1 MKLKITAYH
10 RGMLYPCY
18 GGMPNGGLAMH
29 HTEKYKNY
37 DELKGRFTVWLEK
50 VVRNAKI
57 NYIKKLKREPQLVY
71 LEEIPES
78 VLTTQSSSYEVYT
91 KSEFEFEEERLSK
104 AFSKLPLMRKRILT
118 MLFVEN
124 ISPDEIS
131 KRLNCS
137 PQYVYNQRYKAL
149 KALKNELDKGGE
161 R

>member
-1 MKLKITAYH
+1 
-10 RGMLYPCY
+10 
-18 GGMPNGGLAMH
+18 MH

-104 AFSKLPLMRKRILT
+104 AFSKLSVPYIFGYRHIAESNSA
-118 MLFVEN
+118 FW
-124 ISPDEIS
+124 IFHPD
-131 KRLNCS
+131 
-137 PQYVYNQRYKAL
+137 
-149 KALKNELDKGGE
+149 
-161 R
+161 

>member
-1 MKLKITAYH
+1 
-10 RGMLYPCY
+10 
-18 GGMPNGGLAMH
+18 MH

-37 DELKGRFTVWLEK
+37 DKLKGRFTVWLEK

-149 KALKNELDKGGE
+149 KALKNELDKGGG

>member
-1 MKLKITAYH
+1 
-10 RGMLYPCY
+10 
-18 GGMPNGGLAMH
+18 MH

-104 AFSKLPLMRKRILT
+104 AFSKLPLMRKRILA

-149 KALKNELDKGGE
+149 KALKNELDKGSE

>member
-104 AFSKLPLMRKRILT
+104 AFSKLPLMRKRILA

-131 KRLNCS
+131 TRLNCS

-149 KALKNELDKGGE
+149 KALKNELDKGSE

>member
-1 MKLKITAYH
+1 
-10 RGMLYPCY
+10 
-18 GGMPNGGLAMH
+18 MH

-78 VLTTQSSSYEVYT
+78 VLTKQSSSYEVYT

-104 AFSKLPLMRKRILT
+104 AFSKLPLMRKRILA

>member
-1 MKLKITAYH
+1 
-10 RGMLYPCY
+10 
-18 GGMPNGGLAMH
+18 MH

-57 NYIKKLKREPQLVY
+57 NYIKKLKCEPQLVY
-71 LEEIPES
+71 LEEIPEL
-78 VLTTQSSSYEVYT
+78 VLTTQSSSDEVYT

>member
-1 MKLKITAYH
+1 
-10 RGMLYPCY
+10 
-18 GGMPNGGLAMH
+18 MH

-78 VLTTQSSSYEVYT
+78 VLTTQGSSYEAYT

-104 AFSKLPLMRKRILT
+104 AFSKLLLMRKRILT

>member
-1 MKLKITAYH
+1 
-10 RGMLYPCY
+10 
-18 GGMPNGGLAMH
+18 MH
-29 HTEKYKNY
+29 HTEKYKNH

-78 VLTTQSSSYEVYT
+78 VLTTQNSSYEVYT
-91 KSEFEFEEERLSK
+91 KSEFEFEEEKLSK

-137 PQYVYNQRYKAL
+137 SQYVYNQRYKAL
-149 KALKNELDKGGE
+149 KALKNELDKDGE
-161 R
+161 RK

>member
-1 MKLKITAYH
+1 
-10 RGMLYPCY
+10 
-18 GGMPNGGLAMH
+18 MH

-104 AFSKLPLMRKRILT
+104 AFLKLPLMRKRILT

>member
-1 MKLKITAYH
+1 
-10 RGMLYPCY
+10 MLYPCY

-104 AFSKLPLMRKRILT
+104 AFSKLPLMRKRILA

>member
-1 MKLKITAYH
+1 
-10 RGMLYPCY
+10 
-18 GGMPNGGLAMH
+18 MH

-104 AFSKLPLMRKRILT
+104 AFSKLPLMRKRILA

>member
-1 MKLKITAYH
+1 
-10 RGMLYPCY
+10 
-18 GGMPNGGLAMH
+18 MH

-91 KSEFEFEEERLSK
+91 KSEFEFEEERLAE

-131 KRLNCS
+131 KKLNCS

-149 KALKNELDKGGE
+149 KALRNELDKDGE
-161 R
+161 QS

>member
-91 KSEFEFEEERLSK
+91 KSEFEFEEERL
-104 AFSKLPLMRKRILT
+104 
-118 MLFVEN
+118 
-124 ISPDEIS
+124 
-131 KRLNCS
+131 
-137 PQYVYNQRYKAL
+137 
-149 KALKNELDKGGE
+149 
-161 R
+161 

>member
-1 MKLKITAYH
+1 
-10 RGMLYPCY
+10 MLYPCY

>member
-1 MKLKITAYH
+1 MKNH
-10 RGMLYPCY
+10 
-18 GGMPNGGLAMH
+18 
-29 HTEKYKNY
+29 
-37 DELKGRFTVWLEK
+37 DELRGRFTVWLEK

-57 NYIKKLKREPQLVY
+57 NYIKRLKRQPPTLY

-78 VLTTQSSSYEVYT
+78 ALPAQNLAADVYT
-91 KSEFEFEEERLSK
+91 KSEFEFEEERLAE

-131 KRLNCS
+131 KKLNCS

-149 KALKNELDKGGE
+149 KALRNELDKDGE
-161 R
+161 QS